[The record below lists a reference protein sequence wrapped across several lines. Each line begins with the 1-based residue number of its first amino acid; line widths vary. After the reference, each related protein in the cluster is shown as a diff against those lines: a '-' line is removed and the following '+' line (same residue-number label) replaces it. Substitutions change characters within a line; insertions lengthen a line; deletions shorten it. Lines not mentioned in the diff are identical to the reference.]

1 MAACR
6 SIASASPSG
15 LSDRSS
21 PAQAPRSKAD
31 TPLAIEQM
39 AGELL
44 DLLADKTIR
53 SPNWAVSAKV
63 PTRAWGPASRSQAP
77 NFPESREPIIT
88 G

>member
-6 SIASASPSG
+6 SIASASASG

-21 PAQAPRSKAD
+21 TCTGASFKAD
-31 TPLAIEQM
+31 TLLAIEQM

-53 SPNWAVSAKV
+53 SPNWAISAKV
-63 PTRAWGPASRSQAP
+63 PTRAWGPASRSQAS
-77 NFPESREPIIT
+77 NFTGSREPIIT